1 MINLFVFNLKQFREG
16 IISSQRNGAY
26 PSISLKLVFESRFGN
41 YSYIFSKNT
50 YNESSLYKIRTL
62 LSRIY
67 ANYANVDQSNTLIS
81 LDFDNDGEL
90 LDTENGG
97 FIFDK
102 VIISDRDQNYKIAY
116 TEYKLS

>member
-1 MINLFVFNLKQFREG
+1 MINLFVFNLKHFKEG
-16 IISSQRNGAY
+16 IISSKRNGAY

-41 YSYIFSKNT
+41 YSYVFSKNT
-50 YNESSLYKIRTL
+50 YNESYLDKIRTL

-67 ANYANVDQSNTLIS
+67 ANVDQGNTLIS

-90 LDTENGG
+90 LDTENDG

-116 TEYKLS
+116 TEYKLK